1 MPGSTRQRSQEIQ
14 ATAMQVVAG
23 VGVEKIDAMSTDA
36 ARLVMIGLYKQLQA
50 EETVA
55 RDTARRHIARACQHQ
70 RHPDWQP
77 APDGWG
83 GKRPSTSSETEK
95 EAEHTPNQPARP
107 TAGNSKEEK
116 PG

>member
-1 MPGSTRQRSQEIQ
+1 
-14 ATAMQVVAG
+14 MQVVARMG
-23 VGVEKIDAMSTDA
+23 VSAIDAMTVDA
-36 ARLVMIGLYKQLQA
+36 ARLVLVALYKQLQS

-83 GKRPSTSSETEK
+83 GKRE
-95 EAEHTPNQPARP
+95 
-107 TAGNSKEEK
+107 
-116 PG
+116 